1 MTQPEQRQEW
11 IFELLKLE
19 GLTYSVVFGQYSE
32 KYGLSEKTFDK
43 DWLKA
48 NGRFKIYQLSVN
60 KAKDEVSIQSEITT
74 LKMGLKSKQ
83 ERLLEYQNEINS
95 LQKRIDKNEDY
106 KYLIANGVIQK
117 VVCEIDLKT
126 VAILHRAIKDLR
138 SEISK
143 IEGDYA
149 PKEIITNDI
158 KPITFTVYK

>member
-19 GLTYSVVFGQYSE
+19 GLTYSE
-32 KYGLSEKTFDK
+32 CLSRFLVKFSKTEQTFSA
-43 DWLKA
+43 DWVKA
-48 NGRFKIYQLSVN
+48 NARFKIYQLSVN
-60 KAKDEVSIQSEITT
+60 KAKDEVSIQYEVDT
-74 LKMGLKSKQ
+74 LKQGLKSKQ

-149 PKEIITNDI
+149 PKEIITTDI